1 MDSDQEII
9 STHNLNKKFGG
20 IVVAKNV
27 NFSVEAGE
35 LRCLIGPNGA
45 GKSTLF
51 SLLCG
56 IERADSGEIRVL
68 NKNVTKLKPFQRIKL
83 GLGLK
88 FQTNRAFQNL
98 SIRDNLSISSNK
110 INFMKNEIAEE
121 RYQIALEEFK
131 LNEEGNRPAGEL
143 PHNMLQWLEITMIL
157 ASFPKII
164 LLDEPTAGMSVEE
177 TLFTG
182 SVLKRLNAT
191 GLTIIVVE
199 HDIQFVKDVA
209 NKITVFHEGEIFL
222 EGTAEEVS
230 NSEEVKNIYLGRD

>member
-1 MDSDQEII
+1 M
-9 STHNLNKKFGG
+9 
-20 IVVAKNV
+20 
-27 NFSVEAGE
+27 
-35 LRCLIGPNGA
+35 
-45 GKSTLF
+45 
-51 SLLCG
+51 
-56 IERADSGEIRVL
+56 
-68 NKNVTKLKPFQRIKL
+68 NKNVTKLKSFQRIKL

-110 INFMKNEIAEE
+110 INFIENEIAEE
-121 RYQIALEEFK
+121 RFQLALEEFK
-131 LNEEGNRPAGEL
+131 LNEEENRPAGEL

-157 ASFPKII
+157 ASFPKIV

-199 HDIQFVKDVA
+199 HDIQFV
-209 NKITVFHEGEIFL
+209 F
-222 EGTAEEVS
+222 
-230 NSEEVKNIYLGRD
+230 GRYCGRSIK

>member
-1 MDSDQEII
+1 MDPDQEII

-20 IVVAKNV
+20 IVAAKDV
-27 NFSVEAGE
+27 NFSVDAGE
-35 LRCLIGPNGA
+35 FRCLIGPNGA

-56 IERADSGEIRVL
+56 IERADSGEIRIL
-68 NKNVTKLKPFQRIKL
+68 NKNVTKLKSFQRIKL

-110 INFMKNEIAEE
+110 INFIENEIAEE
-121 RYQIALEEFK
+121 RFQLALEEFK
-131 LNEEGNRPAGEL
+131 LNEEENRPAGEL

-157 ASFPKII
+157 ASFPKIV

-209 NKITVFHEGEIFL
+209 NKITVFHEGEIFS